1 MVQWWYTLCISTE
14 AAKKE
19 VGVEQAY
26 DTGEL
31 CEFRLSTSW
40 SQGNILR
47 KELAGFPKITDLLI
61 QSSLWNRRS
70 KKCSKKD

>member
-1 MVQWWYTLCISTE
+1 MSTE

-26 DTGEL
+26 DAGEL
-31 CEFRLSTSW
+31 CGLFTSW

-47 KELAGFPKITDLLI
+47 KELAGFP
-61 QSSLWNRRS
+61 
-70 KKCSKKD
+70 